1 MVPAKHFLNLVQSGN
16 AFSARLPIPEHD
28 KALSANAAVCLGVSV
43 CFLAEYLHFDLI
55 RAQDAPRH
63 ERDNIAALT
72 WLNIPLLREGKRTS
86 AGERTTRFWEGA
98 DPGCLATARRICG
111 KRPRQQARMIKK

>member
-1 MVPAKHFLNLVQSGN
+1 MVLAKHFLNLVQSGN
-16 AFSARLPIPEHD
+16 AFRARLPIPEHH
-28 KALSANAAVCLGVSV
+28 KALPANAAVGLGVSI
-43 CFLAEYLHFDLI
+43 CFLAEYVHPDLI
-55 RAQDAPRH
+55 RAQGFCRH
-63 ERDNIAALT
+63 EGDNIAVLT

-98 DPGCLATARRICG
+98 DLGCLATARRTCG